1 MIDLLLQQNI
11 VKKLK
16 IQFPG
21 YSLKLLTKVTLQENK
36 MNKNIIALIG
46 AAALLSACE
55 TASQKVVTGSAASS
69 SSGSASASASSSVD
83 KSKSLFAQAKQTA
96 ADKLIAVGDRVL
108 FDYDSAKLDSS
119 AKILLDGQS
128 RFLRANT
135 DLNFIVEGHCD
146 ERGTREYNLAL
157 GEQRATAVRDYL
169 VIQGIDPDRIKVI
182 SYGKEKPAV
191 VGSNS
196 MAWSKNRRAV
206 TIIN

>member
-1 MIDLLLQQNI
+1 MVI
-11 VKKLK
+11 
-16 IQFPG
+16 
-21 YSLKLLTKVTLQENK
+21 SQENQMK
-36 MNKNIIALIG
+36 NKIIIATAISSLL
-46 AAALLSACE
+46 LLSACE
-55 TASQKVVTGSAASS
+55 TASQKVVSGTTASS
-69 SSGSASASASSSVD
+69 SAPASSSAKSSVD
-83 KSKSLFAQAKQTA
+83 KKKSLFAAAKQTA
-96 ADKLIAVGDRVL
+96 AEKLIAVGDRVL
-108 FDYDSAKLDSS
+108 FDYDSAKLDTS
-119 AKILLDGQS
+119 AKILLDSQS

-191 VGSNS
+191 VGSNT

-206 TIIN
+206 TIIDSFI

>member
-1 MIDLLLQQNI
+1 MKN
-11 VKKLK
+11 K
-16 IQFPG
+16 ILIATAIS
-21 YSLKLLTKVTLQENK
+21 SLF
-36 MNKNIIALIG
+36 
-46 AAALLSACE
+46 LLSACE
-55 TASQKVVTGSAASS
+55 TASQKVVTGSST
-69 SSGSASASASSSVD
+69 SGSASSSSSVD
-83 KSKSLFAQAKQTA
+83 KKKSLFAAAKKTA

-108 FDYDSAKLDSS
+108 FDYDSATLDSS
-119 AKILLDGQS
+119 AKILLDAQS

-191 VGSNS
+191 VGSNN

-206 TIIN
+206 TIID

>member
-1 MIDLLLQQNI
+1 MKNKILIATAISSLL
-11 VKKLK
+11 
-16 IQFPG
+16 
-21 YSLKLLTKVTLQENK
+21 
-36 MNKNIIALIG
+36 
-46 AAALLSACE
+46 LLSACE
-55 TASQKVVTGSAASS
+55 TASQKVMSGGTTA
-69 SSGSASASASSSVD
+69 SGSASSASSSVD
-83 KSKSLFAQAKQTA
+83 KKKSLFAAAKQTA

-108 FDYDSAKLDSS
+108 FDYDSAKLDTS
-119 AKILLDGQS
+119 AKILLDAQS
-128 RFLRANT
+128 RFLRANA

-191 VGSNS
+191 VGSNT

-206 TIIN
+206 TIID

>member
-1 MIDLLLQQNI
+1 M
-11 VKKLK
+11 KKK
-16 IQFPG
+16 F
-21 YSLKLLTKVTLQENK
+21 
-36 MNKNIIALIG
+36 IALIG
-46 AAALLSACE
+46 AVSLLAACE
-55 TASQKVVTGSAASS
+55 TASQKVVGGSVTSS
-69 SSGSASASASSSVD
+69 ANGSSASSSKVSSSKESAAN
-83 KSKSLFAQAKQTA
+83 KSSLFGKTKETA

-108 FDYDSAKLDSS
+108 FGYDSAKLDESS
-119 AKILLDGQS
+119 KILIDAQS
-128 RFLRANT
+128 RFLRVNN
-135 DLNFIVEGHCD
+135 DLNFVIEGHAD

>member
-1 MIDLLLQQNI
+1 MKSNLMVI
-11 VKKLK
+11 VAVLST
-16 IQFPG
+16 I
-21 YSLKLLTKVTLQENK
+21 
-36 MNKNIIALIG
+36 
-46 AAALLSACE
+46 LLSSCE
-55 TASQKVVTGSAASS
+55 TVSQKVMSKSSASDSKTRSAAS
-69 SSGSASASASSSVD
+69 GTAI
-83 KSKSLFAQAKQTA
+83 KSLFAKTKQTA
-96 ADKLIAVGDRVL
+96 SDKLIAVGDRVL
-108 FDYDSAKLDSS
+108 FDYDSASLDSS
-119 AKILLDGQS
+119 SKILLDAQS

-191 VGSNS
+191 VGSNG

>member
-1 MIDLLLQQNI
+1 MKNKILIATAISSLL
-11 VKKLK
+11 
-16 IQFPG
+16 
-21 YSLKLLTKVTLQENK
+21 
-36 MNKNIIALIG
+36 
-46 AAALLSACE
+46 LLSACE
-55 TASQKVVTGSAASS
+55 TATQKAVTGTSTSA
-69 SSGSASASASSSVD
+69 SGSASASSSVD
-83 KSKSLFAQAKQTA
+83 KKKSLFAAAKQTA

-108 FDYDSAKLDSS
+108 FDYDSSKLDTS
-119 AKILLDGQS
+119 AKILLDAQS

-135 DLNFIVEGHCD
+135 DLNFIIEGHAD

-169 VIQGIDPDRIKVI
+169 VIQGIDSERIKVI

-206 TIIN
+206 TIID

>member
-1 MIDLLLQQNI
+1 
-11 VKKLK
+11 
-16 IQFPG
+16 
-21 YSLKLLTKVTLQENK
+21 
-36 MNKNIIALIG
+36 MNKRIIALIG
-46 AAALLSACE
+46 AVALLSACE
-55 TASQKVVTGSAASS
+55 TASQKVVSGSASS
-69 SSGSASASASSSVD
+69 SSGSTSSSTSSSVD
-83 KSKSLFAQAKQTA
+83 KKTSSVDKKKSLFAQSKQTA

-119 AKILLDGQS
+119 AKILLDAQS

-191 VGSNS
+191 VGSNG

-206 TIIN
+206 TVID

>member
-1 MIDLLLQQNI
+1 
-11 VKKLK
+11 
-16 IQFPG
+16 
-21 YSLKLLTKVTLQENK
+21 
-36 MNKNIIALIG
+36 MNKKIIAIFG
-46 AAALLSACE
+46 AVLLLSACE
-55 TASQKVVTGSAASS
+55 TASQKVVSGTTASS
-69 SSGSASASASSSVD
+69 SAPASSSAKSSVD
-83 KSKSLFAQAKQTA
+83 KKKSLFAAAKQTA
-96 ADKLIAVGDRVL
+96 AEKLIAVGDRVL
-108 FDYDSAKLDSS
+108 FDYDSAKLDTS
-119 AKILLDGQS
+119 AKILLDAQS

-191 VGSNS
+191 IGSNA

-206 TIIN
+206 TIID

>member
-1 MIDLLLQQNI
+1 
-11 VKKLK
+11 
-16 IQFPG
+16 
-21 YSLKLLTKVTLQENK
+21 
-36 MNKNIIALIG
+36 MNKKIIAIIG
-46 AAALLSACE
+46 AVSLLSACE
-55 TASQKVVTGSAASS
+55 TASQKVVSGTSA
-69 SSGSASASASSSVD
+69 SGSSSASSSAKSSVD
-83 KSKSLFAQAKQTA
+83 KKKNLFAAAKQTA

-108 FDYDSAKLDSS
+108 FDYDSAKLASS
-119 AKILLDGQS
+119 AKILLDAQS

-135 DLNFIVEGHCD
+135 DLNFIIEGHCD

-191 VGSNS
+191 VGSNT

-206 TIIN
+206 TIID

>member
-1 MIDLLLQQNI
+1 MK
-11 VKKLK
+11 KKL
-16 IQFPG
+16 
-21 YSLKLLTKVTLQENK
+21 
-36 MNKNIIALIG
+36 IALIG
-46 AAALLSACE
+46 AVSLLSACE
-55 TASQKVVTGSAASS
+55 TASQKVVGGSAATSKGSS
-69 SSGSASASASSSVD
+69 ISSANVGTTN
-83 KSKSLFAQAKQTA
+83 KSLFAQAKQTA

-108 FDYDSAKLDSS
+108 FDYDSAKLDES
-119 AKILLDGQS
+119 AKMLLDAQS
-128 RFLRANT
+128 RFLRVNS
-135 DLNFIVEGHCD
+135 DLNFIIEGHCD

-182 SYGKEKPAV
+182 SYGKEKLAV

>member
-1 MIDLLLQQNI
+1 MSNNLKITSIILSILLL
-11 VKKLK
+11 
-16 IQFPG
+16 
-21 YSLKLLTKVTLQENK
+21 T
-36 MNKNIIALIG
+36 
-46 AAALLSACE
+46 ACE
-55 TASQKVVTGSAASS
+55 TASQKVMSNSSSTDSKASSASS
-69 SSGSASASASSSVD
+69 SSAGTAN
-83 KSKSLFAQAKQTA
+83 KSLFAKTKQTA
-96 ADKLIAVGDRVL
+96 SDKLIAVGDRVL
-108 FDYDSAKLDSS
+108 FDYDSSSLDSS
-119 AKILLDGQS
+119 AKILLDAQS

-191 VGSNS
+191 VGSNG

>member
-1 MIDLLLQQNI
+1 MKN
-11 VKKLK
+11 K
-16 IQFPG
+16 I
-21 YSLKLLTKVTLQENK
+21 S
-36 MNKNIIALIG
+36 I
-46 AAALLSACE
+46 AAAISSVLLLSACE
-55 TASQKVVTGSAASS
+55 TASQKVVSGTS
-69 SSGSASASASSSVD
+69 SSGSSSTSASTKSVD
-83 KSKSLFAQAKQTA
+83 KKKSLFAAAKQTA

-108 FDYDSAKLDSS
+108 FDYDSAKLSSS

-135 DLNFIVEGHCD
+135 DLNFIIEGHCD

-191 VGSNS
+191 VGSNN

-206 TIIN
+206 TIID

>member
-1 MIDLLLQQNI
+1 MKNKIFIATAISSLL
-11 VKKLK
+11 
-16 IQFPG
+16 
-21 YSLKLLTKVTLQENK
+21 
-36 MNKNIIALIG
+36 
-46 AAALLSACE
+46 LLSACE
-55 TASQKVVTGSAASS
+55 TASQKVVSGSSA
-69 SSGSASASASSSVD
+69 SGSASASSS
-83 KSKSLFAQAKQTA
+83 SKSLFASAKQTK

-119 AKILLDGQS
+119 AKILLDAQS

-135 DLNFIVEGHCD
+135 DLNFIIEGHAD

-169 VIQGIDPDRIKVI
+169 VIQGIDSDRIKVI

-191 VGSNS
+191 VGSNT

-206 TIIN
+206 TIID

>member
-1 MIDLLLQQNI
+1 MKSNLTVI
-11 VKKLK
+11 VAVLST
-16 IQFPG
+16 I
-21 YSLKLLTKVTLQENK
+21 
-36 MNKNIIALIG
+36 
-46 AAALLSACE
+46 LLSSCE
-55 TASQKVVTGSAASS
+55 TVSQKVMSKSSASDSKTRSAAS
-69 SSGSASASASSSVD
+69 GTAI
-83 KSKSLFAQAKQTA
+83 KSLFAKTKQTA
-96 ADKLIAVGDRVL
+96 SDKLIAVGDRVL
-108 FDYDSAKLDSS
+108 FDYDSSSLDSS
-119 AKILLDGQS
+119 AKILLDAQS

-206 TIIN
+206 TVIN

>member
-1 MIDLLLQQNI
+1 M
-11 VKKLK
+11 
-16 IQFPG
+16 
-21 YSLKLLTKVTLQENK
+21 K
-36 MNKNIIALIG
+36 MQIIALIG
-46 AAALLSACE
+46 AVSLLSACE
-55 TASQKVVTGSAASS
+55 TASQKVVTGSAASNNSTS
-69 SSGSASASASSSVD
+69 SSASSSVD
-83 KSKSLFAQAKQTA
+83 KNKSLFAKAKQTA

-108 FDYDSAKLDSS
+108 FDYDSSKLDSS

-157 GEQRATAVRDYL
+157 GEKRATAVRDYL
-169 VIQGIDPDRIKVI
+169 VINGIDPDRIKVI

-191 VGSNS
+191 VGSNG

>member
-1 MIDLLLQQNI
+1 MKNKILIATAISSLL
-11 VKKLK
+11 
-16 IQFPG
+16 
-21 YSLKLLTKVTLQENK
+21 
-36 MNKNIIALIG
+36 
-46 AAALLSACE
+46 LLSACE
-55 TASQKVVTGSAASS
+55 TASQKVVSGTSA
-69 SSGSASASASSSVD
+69 SGSASASSSVD
-83 KSKSLFAQAKQTA
+83 KKKSLFAAAKQTKA
-96 ADKLIAVGDRVL
+96 EKLIAVGDRVL

-119 AKILLDGQS
+119 AKILLDAQS

-135 DLNFIVEGHCD
+135 DLNFIIEGHCD

-191 VGSNS
+191 VGSNT

-206 TIIN
+206 TIID

>member
-1 MIDLLLQQNI
+1 MKNKILIATAISSLL
-11 VKKLK
+11 
-16 IQFPG
+16 
-21 YSLKLLTKVTLQENK
+21 
-36 MNKNIIALIG
+36 
-46 AAALLSACE
+46 LLSACE
-55 TASQKVVTGSAASS
+55 TASQKVVSGTSA
-69 SSGSASASASSSVD
+69 SGSASASSS
-83 KSKSLFAQAKQTA
+83 SKSLFAAAKQTK

-119 AKILLDGQS
+119 AKILLDAQS

-135 DLNFIVEGHCD
+135 DLNFIIEGHAD

-169 VIQGIDPDRIKVI
+169 VIQGIDSDRIKVI

-191 VGSNS
+191 VGSNT

-206 TIIN
+206 TIID

>member
-1 MIDLLLQQNI
+1 
-11 VKKLK
+11 
-16 IQFPG
+16 
-21 YSLKLLTKVTLQENK
+21 
-36 MNKNIIALIG
+36 MNKKIIALIG
-46 AAALLSACE
+46 AVALLSACE
-55 TASQKVVTGSAASS
+55 TASQKVVSGSASS
-69 SSGSASASASSSVD
+69 SSGSTSSSTSSSVD
-83 KSKSLFAQAKQTA
+83 KKTSSVDKKKSLFAQAKQTA

-119 AKILLDGQS
+119 AKIMLDAQS

-191 VGSNS
+191 VGSNG

-206 TIIN
+206 TVID

>member
-1 MIDLLLQQNI
+1 MKSNLTVI
-11 VKKLK
+11 VAVLST
-16 IQFPG
+16 I
-21 YSLKLLTKVTLQENK
+21 
-36 MNKNIIALIG
+36 
-46 AAALLSACE
+46 LLSSCE
-55 TASQKVVTGSAASS
+55 TVSQKVMSKSSASDSKTRSAAS
-69 SSGSASASASSSVD
+69 GTAI
-83 KSKSLFAQAKQTA
+83 KSLFAKTKQTA
-96 ADKLIAVGDRVL
+96 SDKLIAVGDRVL
-108 FDYDSAKLDSS
+108 FDYDSASLDSS
-119 AKILLDGQS
+119 SKILLDAQS

-191 VGSNS
+191 FGSNG

-206 TIIN
+206 SIIN

>member
-1 MIDLLLQQNI
+1 MYFKVNWGSVNEICNI
-11 VKKLK
+11 IILITASFKE
-16 IQFPG
+16 F
-21 YSLKLLTKVTLQENK
+21 E
-36 MNKNIIALIG
+36 MNKKIIAIIG
-46 AAALLSACE
+46 AVSLLSACE
-55 TASQKVVTGSAASS
+55 TASQKVV
-69 SSGSASASASSSVD
+69 SGSSASGSASASSSVD
-83 KSKSLFAQAKQTA
+83 KKKSLFAAAKETA

-119 AKILLDGQS
+119 AKILLDAQS

-135 DLNFIVEGHCD
+135 DLNFIVEGHAD

-169 VIQGIDPDRIKVI
+169 VIQGIDSDRIKVI

-191 VGSNS
+191 VGSNT

-206 TIIN
+206 TIID